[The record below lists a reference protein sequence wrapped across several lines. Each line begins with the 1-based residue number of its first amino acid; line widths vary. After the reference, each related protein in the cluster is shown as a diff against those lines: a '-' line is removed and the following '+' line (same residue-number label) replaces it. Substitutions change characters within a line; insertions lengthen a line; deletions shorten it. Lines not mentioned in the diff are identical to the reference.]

1 MNILSHIKGLGMY
14 SIYCNNQKEKKII
27 KNINFIPNYVL
38 DAILLKNKFEIL
50 L

>member
-1 MNILSHIKGLGMY
+1 MY

-50 L
+50 LQME